1 MVSLWDTDILLKLS
15 ALDLVQETLQLLQLS
30 EQDVYLLPS
39 ATHYLRK
46 ADKRLIYR
54 YGKEG
59 VERAQKLAQQAKFV
73 GFHLEKSELE
83 LLSSVPDIDTGE
95 ALLYASTYALQEFWL
110 LTGDKRSLTALAASP
125 NCQPIAARLSGKA
138 ICLEQVVIHSLSSYP
153 FEILLSKIV
162 PVSKIVPARECDTAV
177 KVAFGSGNQTNLS
190 HAIGALDAYI
200 SELRAKTGN
209 LLREW

>member
-1 MVSLWDTDILLKLS
+1 LWDTDILLKLS

-46 ADKRLIYR
+46 AGKRLIYR

-125 NCQPIAARLSGKA
+125 DCQPIAARLSGKV

-162 PVSKIVPARECDTAV
+162 PARECDTAV
-177 KVAFGSGNQTNLS
+177 KVAFGSGNQADLS

>member
-1 MVSLWDTDILLKLS
+1 LVSLWDTDILLKLS

-125 NCQPIAARLSGKA
+125 NCQPIAARLSGKV

-162 PVSKIVPARECDTAV
+162 PARECDTAV
-177 KVAFGSGNQTNLS
+177 KVAFGSGNQADLS

-200 SELRAKTGN
+200 EELRAKTGS
-209 LLREW
+209 LLRAW

>member
-1 MVSLWDTDILLKLS
+1 LVSLWDTDILLKLS

-110 LTGDKRSLTALAASP
+110 LTGDKRSLAALAEAP
-125 NCQPIAARLSGKA
+125 NCQAIVARLSGKV
-138 ICLEQVVIHSLSSYP
+138 ICLEQIIVHILRSHP
-153 FEILLSKIV
+153 FEMVLNKV
-162 PVSKIVPARECDTAV
+162 VPARECDTAI
-177 KVAFGSGNQTNLS
+177 KVAFGSGNQTELS
-190 HAIGALDAYI
+190 RAIDTLDEYI
-200 SELRAKTGN
+200 RELHAKTGN
-209 LLREW
+209 LLRNW

>member
-1 MVSLWDTDILLKLS
+1 LVSLWDTDILLKLS

-125 NCQPIAARLSGKA
+125 NCQPIAARLSGKV

-153 FEILLSKIV
+153 FEILR
-162 PVSKIVPARECDTAV
+162 SKIVPARECDTAV
-177 KVAFGSGNQTNLS
+177 KVAFGSGNQTDLS

>member
-125 NCQPIAARLSGKA
+125 NCQPIAARLSGKV

-153 FEILLSKIV
+153 FEILR
-162 PVSKIVPARECDTAV
+162 SKIVPARECDTAV